1 MSLQTTLPG
10 LEGGL
15 LGRPVNVSS
24 VPQRSPFRYPGGK
37 TWLVPRLRQ
46 WLGSKSDRPAL
57 LVEPFAGGGVISLT
71 AVAENLVDQVVM
83 AELDSQVA
91 AVWHTTLGED
101 CRWLIERIGGFT
113 PTFESV
119 SEVLNDDPKDT
130 RELAFRTIV
139 KNRTSHGGVL
149 APGAGLLKKGE
160 NGKGISSR
168 WYGNTIQKRIAA
180 IHELRSRILFIEGDG
195 FDVLESQGKFDT
207 TVSFI
212 DPPYTA
218 PGKRAGSR
226 LYAHWDID
234 HDRLFEIANES
245 AHDFLMTYD
254 NEPGAIE
261 LAKRHGFQTRQI
273 SMQNTHL
280 ATMNELL
287 IGKDLTWAI

>member
-10 LEGGL
+10 FEGGL

-91 AVWHTTLGED
+91 AVWHTILGED
-101 CRWLIERIGGFT
+101 CSWLIERIGGFT

-119 SEVLNDDPKDT
+119 SEVLNDDPKNT

-195 FDVLESQGKFDT
+195 FDVLESQGKFNT

-234 HDRLFEIANES
+234 HDRLFEIANER